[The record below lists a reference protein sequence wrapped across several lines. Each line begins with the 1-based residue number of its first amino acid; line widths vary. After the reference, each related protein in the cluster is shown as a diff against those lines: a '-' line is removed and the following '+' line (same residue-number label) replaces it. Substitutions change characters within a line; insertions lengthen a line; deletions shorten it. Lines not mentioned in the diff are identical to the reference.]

1 MDMLELVVRDVH
13 KKGDPFMV
21 FFGKWVF
28 VYKEGDVAK
37 EVGEMVCNALFASW
51 LEHNPIAQ

>member
-1 MDMLELVVRDVH
+1 MDMLEHVVHDVH
-13 KKGDPFMV
+13 KKEIPSWAFL
-21 FFGKWVF
+21 GKWVF

-51 LEHNPIAQ
+51 LEHNPIA